1 MSFVMVDVE
10 ADGPVPGLFSM
21 VSIGAVIVE
30 KTLGKRFYGQ
40 LRPISDDHVPEMLA
54 ISGHSREETLAF
66 EEASIVMQKFGD
78 WIAANTQ
85 GRPHFVS
92 DNGFDWMFVNWYF
105 HRFLGSN
112 PFGWSSTNLG
122 SLYKGL
128 EKSVFV
134 NFKHLR
140 ITPHSHHPL
149 DDALGNAEALLAMK
163 EQYGL
168 KVRLR

>member
-1 MSFVMVDVE
+1 MVDIE
-10 ADGPVPGLFSM
+10 ADGPAPGLFSM
-21 VSIGAVIVE
+21 VSLGAVVVE
-30 KTLGKRFYGQ
+30 PSLSKRFYGQ
-40 LRPISDDHVPEMLA
+40 LRPISDSFVPDMLA
-54 ISGHSREETLAF
+54 ISGHGRAETMGF
-66 EEASIVMQKFGD
+66 PEASATMQAFGD
-78 WIAANTQ
+78 WVRVHSA

-92 DNGFDWMFVNWYF
+92 DNAFDWMFVNYYF
-105 HRFLGSN
+105 HRFLGAN

-128 EKSVFV
+128 ERSVFV

-140 ITPHSHHPL
+140 KTPHTHHPV

-163 EQYGL
+163 AAYGL